1 MLGNLQQSVVCTA
14 VLVFAVV
21 AAAAEQRSA
30 IEPVPV
36 DGVLL
41 LKNGEVLEGK
51 ISRAGE
57 HYYVAVHGGEL
68 RIQADSVE
76 FSCRN
81 LEEGYRQKRLAIRKG
96 NATDHLR
103 LAVWCEH
110 HGLLGHAA
118 RELVDAIDADPT
130 HPAIDALERRIRLAM
145 EPPKPAFPS
154 QPPAEPPPDW
164 KELDRLMGEMPPGS
178 VETFTQTVQP
188 LLVNHC
194 TSAGCHGHG
203 SETKFRLLRA
213 PVGRSPRRRLTQR
226 NLHATLQWI
235 DRDDPKASPLLTAPV
250 NPHGTAKV
258 PVFTNSQVS
267 QYQRLVDWV
276 FLVAEKKKTDVPETV
291 SAHRQPQVHA
301 MPAETSGFDFPPLQ
315 QSPQR
320 NEATPGH
327 ADTFDPEIFN
337 RRYHGNSHG
346 TIKTPVKPNR

>member
-1 MLGNLQQSVVCTA
+1 MLGNFQQSVVCVA
-14 VLVFAVV
+14 ALAFAVV
-21 AAAAEQRSA
+21 AAAAEQRPA

-57 HYYVAVHGGEL
+57 HYYVAVRNGEL
-68 RIQADSVE
+68 RIRAESVE
-76 FSCRN
+76 FSCRS
-81 LEEGYRQKRLAIRKG
+81 LEEGYRQKRSAIRTG
-96 NATDHLR
+96 NADDHLR

-118 RELVDAIDADPT
+118 RELANAIDADPA
-130 HPAIDALERRIRLAM
+130 HPAIGTLERRIRLAM
-145 EPPKPAFPS
+145 EPPKPALPS

-164 KELDRLMGEMPPGS
+164 KEFDRLIGEMPSGS

-194 TSAGCHGHG
+194 TSAGCHGPG
-203 SETKFRLLRA
+203 TETKFRLLRA
-213 PVGRSPRRRLTQR
+213 PAGRSPRRRLTQR

-235 DRDDPKASPLLTAPV
+235 DRGDPKASPLLTAPV

-258 PVFTNSQVS
+258 PVFTNSQVA

-276 FLVAEKKKTDVPETV
+276 FQVAEKKKAEVPETV
-291 SAHRQPQVHA
+291 SANHQPLVRA
-301 MPAETSGFDFPPLQ
+301 MPAETSGFDFPPPQ
-315 QSPQR
+315 QQPPQQPQPQR
-320 NEATPGH
+320 NDATPGH
-327 ADTFDPEIFN
+327 ADPFDPEIFN
-337 RRYHGNSHG
+337 RRYHGNSG
-346 TIKTPVKPNR
+346 